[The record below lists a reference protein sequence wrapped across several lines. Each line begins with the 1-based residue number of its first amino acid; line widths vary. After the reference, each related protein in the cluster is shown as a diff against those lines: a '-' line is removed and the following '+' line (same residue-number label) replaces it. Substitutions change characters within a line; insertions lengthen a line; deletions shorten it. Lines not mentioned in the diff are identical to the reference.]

1 MRKLLHHEIVKQR
14 LTIEEATKVTR
25 FPISIV
31 LHNIRSLYNV
41 GSIFR
46 TCDAGR
52 VKELIL
58 CGFTPYPPQ
67 KEIEKTALGA
77 VETVSWLYFSS
88 TIEAISYLKKQGNKV
103 FALEITDRKRV
114 YDSLKPSEFPAAF
127 ILGNELV
134 GIDQQILDLCD
145 EAIEIPMYGVKH
157 SLNVAVAAGIVIFE
171 AIKVFRKH

>member
-1 MRKLLHHEIVKQR
+1 MRKLLHHEIVEQR
-14 LTIEEATKVTR
+14 LTVEVATKVSR

-58 CGFTPYPPQ
+58 CGFTPCPPR

-77 VETVSWLYFSS
+77 VETVPWLYFSS
-88 TIEAISYLKKQGNKV
+88 TIEAISYLKERGNKV
-103 FALEITDRKRV
+103 FALEITDRKRS
-114 YDSLKPSEFPAAF
+114 YDSLNTSEFPAAF

-145 EAIEIPMYGVKH
+145 EAIEIPMFGVKH
-157 SLNVAVAAGIVIFE
+157 SLNVAVAAGIVVFE
-171 AIKVFRKH
+171 AIKVCR